1 LLKPKS
7 KSKDDTIKPKRVG
20 KYYAS
25 FDDMCWPI
33 PCNELSG
40 LEWRLRYSTP
50 TKSDLL
56 VAASVVSAYQGLIEK
71 PGKFRDQV
79 IKKIKK
85 VIEK

>member
-1 LLKPKS
+1 MLKPKS
-7 KSKDDTIKPKRVG
+7 RSKSDTSKPKKVG
-20 KYYAS
+20 RYYAT

-33 PCNELSG
+33 PCNNLSG

-79 IKKIKK
+79 ISKIRKLS
-85 VIEK
+85 E